1 MNQQAP
7 GRSSAPSSSAS
18 GAAPNS
24 ASKPAS
30 GSARGPAS
38 GAAAT
43 RTRQLDP
50 TLEKILDL
58 ARWAPSGDN
67 TQPWRF
73 EILDARRLVVHGHDT
88 RDHCVYDLD
97 GHPSQISIGALLET
111 MAIAASTF
119 GLATRVFPHVDAPAH
134 RPTLTVEFSADAAL
148 APDPLA
154 AHILARSVQ
163 RLPLSRRALTAS
175 EKTAL
180 AATLPAGY
188 EVTWLEKKQRT
199 AAAGLMFRNAKLRLT
214 MPEAHQV
221 HQAVIEWNARHS
233 ADRMPDRALGVDPF
247 TAKLM
252 RWVMHDWRRVEFFNT
267 WLAGT
272 VAPRL
277 QMDLIPGLACAAHFV
292 LAAPHRPH
300 RVADYLAAGRAMQR
314 FWLTATSLG
323 LQLQPELTPLIF
335 SRYVRDGR
343 VFSGTRGM
351 QQRAA
356 NLSRE
361 AEQLVGKPVWERAVF
376 MGRIGA
382 GPPAQARSLR
392 RPLAELIV
400 AP

>member
-1 MNQQAP
+1 M
-7 GRSSAPSSSAS
+7 
-18 GAAPNS
+18 
-24 ASKPAS
+24 KP
-30 GSARGPAS
+30 PH
-38 GAAAT
+38 
-43 RTRQLDP
+43 QLDP
-50 TLEKILDL
+50 TLKKILDL

-119 GLATRVFPHVDAPAH
+119 GLATRIVPHLDAPAH
-134 RPTLTVEFSADAAL
+134 RPTLTVEFNDHAAL

-175 EKTAL
+175 EKAAL
-180 AATLPAGY
+180 TATLPGGY
-188 EVTWLEKKQRT
+188 EVIWLEGKQRT

-221 HQAVIEWNARHS
+221 HLAVIEWNARHS

-247 TAKLM
+247 TAKMM

-292 LAAPHRPH
+292 LTAEHRPQ
-300 RVADYLAAGRAMQR
+300 RIDDYVAAGRAMQR
-314 FWLTATSLG
+314 FWLTATALR

-335 SRYVRDGR
+335 SRYVREGR
-343 VFSGTRGM
+343 VFSGTQGM

-356 NLSRE
+356 DLSRQGE
-361 AEQLVGKPVWERAVF
+361 LLVGKHVWETAVF
-376 MGRIGA
+376 LGRIGA
-382 GPPAQARSLR
+382 GEPAAARSIRKPLNELLVGPPAGSR
-392 RPLAELIV
+392 
-400 AP
+400 